1 MDISSLLNVSSNAVS
16 QAATKASTSSGV
28 QGDESF
34 GSLFQSALGNLNETN
49 SLLNE
54 SEEEKVKFALGIT
67 DNTHD
72 MAIAAAK
79 ASTAVNYTTAL
90 RDRFLEAYR
99 EIIQIQI

>member
-54 SEEEKVKFALGIT
+54 SEEKVKFALGIT